1 MRDELTLRKASG
13 LRTRPVPRADCL
25 MVFSPQ
31 SGKIH
36 WLGLNTW
43 LLFELCDG
51 RSMREL
57 ERGYAELAGDK
68 LGEGGAH
75 RQVQRGVESLLSSRL
90 IETAP
95 TAVEPV

>member
-1 MRDELTLRKASG
+1 MRDELTVRKANGVRS
-13 LRTRPVPRADCL
+13 RPVPQADCL

-43 LLFELCDG
+43 LVFELCDG
-51 RSMREL
+51 RTVDQV

-68 LGEGGAH
+68 LNQDAARG
-75 RQVQRGVESLLSSRL
+75 QVQRGLESLLGSRL
-90 IETAP
+90 IEAAP
-95 TAVEPV
+95 A

>member
-1 MRDELTLRKASG
+1 MRDELTVRKASG
-13 LRTRPVPRADCL
+13 LRSRPVPQADCL

-43 LLFELCDG
+43 LVFELCDG
-51 RSMREL
+51 RTVEQV

-68 LGEGGAH
+68 LNKDGAR
-75 RQVQRGVESLLSSRL
+75 RQAQHGLESLLGSRL
-90 IETAP
+90 IEAAP
-95 TAVEPV
+95 A